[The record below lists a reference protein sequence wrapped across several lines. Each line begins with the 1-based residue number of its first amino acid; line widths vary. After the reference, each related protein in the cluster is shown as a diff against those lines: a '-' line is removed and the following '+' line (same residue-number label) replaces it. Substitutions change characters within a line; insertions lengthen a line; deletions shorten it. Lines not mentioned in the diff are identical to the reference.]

1 METKEAIEFVS
12 YHKIT
17 TADTFYGNEDE
28 RIEENKKLD
37 EVVEILQRGEKF
49 EALYKEIK
57 ENVLNCEYCENIEIN
72 KLEQKYFPKPS
83 DNFTEKVMEKINK
96 EGGA

>member
-1 METKEAIEFVS
+1 MKEL
-12 YHKIT
+12 
-17 TADTFYGNEDE
+17 N
-28 RIEENKKLD
+28 